1 MSPRKKTAAGKEP
14 SRAVQTSDIDNLP
27 RGRVPSIGMRE
38 LVAALHRRRD
48 RRRATAGELS
58 HALQQLAGS
67 VERHLERVGELRQAI
82 EAQGG
87 DLSHLQ
93 HYDNVMARLRAELRS
108 AERSLADAFG
118 QAARS

>member
-1 MSPRKKTAAGKEP
+1 MSPRKKAVATPEP
-14 SRAVQTSDIDNLP
+14 PRALQTSDIDNLP

-48 RRRATAGELS
+48 RRRATAAELGQ
-58 HALQQLAGS
+58 ALQLLSGS
-67 VERHLERVGELRQAI
+67 VERHLQRVGELRQAI

-118 QAARS
+118 QAARA